1 MQRISVT
8 ELAEWLAAASR
19 NERTAPVILDVRE
32 PWEIGIC
39 RIDGAIAMPM
49 ATVPLRHGELD
60 PQAETVVLCHHGM
73 RSFQV
78 AMFLERQGFS
88 SIHNLTGG
96 IDAWSHEIDAAMPKY

>member
-1 MQRISVT
+1 MQQIST
-8 ELAEWLAAASR
+8 KALAEWLAAASR
-19 NERTAPVILDVRE
+19 EERTAPVVLDVRE
-32 PWEIGIC
+32 PWELEIC

-49 ATVPLRHGELD
+49 ATVPLRVRELD
-60 PQAETVVLCHHGM
+60 ADAETVVMCHHGV

-96 IDAWSHEIDAAMPKY
+96 IDAWSHEVDVAMPKY